1 MLARENSLLAN
12 EAGENNESYTNRQNI
27 WQGNE
32 ADNEI
37 LEIIMAMASMSSFA
51 VNVIGCQ
58 N

>member
-37 LEIIMAMASMSSFA
+37 LRTYHGHGFK
-51 VNVIGCQ
+51 VFLCG
-58 N
+58 